1 MLRRDLNLES
11 DYLILNRSNFD
22 IAFSPFFIKQD
33 IPEAKKK
40 KIEEYIVFGLQY
52 TKYRLITDPEEKKQ
66 LNGADYTYSK
76 TDIKL
81 VKCTSDRFLNMT
93 KAAASL
99 GLIG

>member
-1 MLRRDLNLES
+1 MLRKDLNLES
-11 DYLILNRSNFD
+11 DYLVLNRSNFD
-22 IAFSPFFIKQD
+22 IAFSPFFLS
-33 IPEAKKK
+33 PEAKKK

-52 TKYRLITDPEEKKQ
+52 TKFRLITDPEEKKK
-66 LNGADYTYSK
+66 LNGSDFTFTK

-81 VKCTSDRFLNMT
+81 VKCTADRFLNMT